1 MHRTKLGAVAS
12 SSDSN
17 EPVEPSRCSEDM
29 DESLQLPWLTENSDV
44 DGSEM
49 ESSDEVPEVIAD
61 SLHDDFQ
68 GVHEDWIFSLNS
80 DDPFPPDK
88 ISS

>member
-1 MHRTKLGAVAS
+1 
-12 SSDSN
+12 
-17 EPVEPSRCSEDM
+17 M

-68 GVHEDWIFSLNS
+68 GIMKTGYSVLTAMTHFLLTKLVHKCGSYEFAPHPCMVVHIYVVGS
-80 DDPFPPDK
+80 DAA
-88 ISS
+88 